1 MYEQVKSSI
10 GPNEVKQ
17 PTLEQSVGV
26 FWEETKIL
34 EEAFAIL
41 RSRLEKFKR
50 PNSMVN
56 SACLQNAAEIAET
69 RSPIHVEIDKMADFV
84 RSFRYEVGQQGE
96 LIDA

>member
-17 PTLEQSVGV
+17 PTLEQSVGH

-34 EEAFAIL
+34 EETFAIL

-50 PNSMVN
+50 PNN
-56 SACLQNAAEIAET
+56 ILDSACLKNAVEKVET
-69 RSPIHVEIDKMADFV
+69 RSAIHIEINKMTDFV
-84 RSFRYEVGQQGE
+84 RSFRYGIGEQAE